1 MVIQLPEHIHLRLN
15 ALAKITGR
23 NKTTLVREAICAH
36 LDDLEDF
43 HLAEARTQENRATI
57 PLDEVERQLGI
68 NG

>member
-23 NKTTLVREAICAH
+23 NKTTLVREAICAR

-43 HLAEARTQENRATI
+43 YLAEARAHENRGTI